1 VNGRNEWHGC
11 SVGRPRALRRGTR
24 VLELLARPT
33 LAYFATCWLVDHGIC
48 TEKELYDSTTPF
60 VFVDVLAHRMI
71 TGGLERLL
79 STLAIAG
86 DEQRQSELLEARR
99 RAPIAATDLVVAGI
113 DKVHPSKIVTKLAR
127 QALFK
132 LSSSAHRE

>member
-1 VNGRNEWHGC
+1 
-11 SVGRPRALRRGTR
+11 
-24 VLELLARPT
+24 
-33 LAYFATCWLVDHGIC
+33 
-48 TEKELYDSTTPF
+48 
-60 VFVDVLAHRMI
+60 MI